1 MKSLLDLYG
10 MAYQDP
16 RLSSDSQDY
25 TTADALV
32 RMARNRAYDDSLFGQ
47 ATNWLQGQKK
57 KFAPTPVPDDASP
70 GDQASE
76 AGTRLMNLVP
86 NLMLD
91 GAQTANNW
99 MGATAFPEKV
109 ETVDMLAPLGL
120 GAMVGP
126 FMPRGAV
133 GSAGG
138 RLAQTADDTRGVKAY
153 DNNPRAVLED
163 ALSGVPE
170 DVRNFILNNISEHN
184 YGSVSALDAFNKMVS
199 SKYRGR
205 TFEQDFPGWEAQNRS
220 ILEPAL
226 RAADDRMSEI
236 MEPTPAEA
244 TVYRGLRKEDGRQTE
259 QWPVWG
265 SDSAKVAGTYAEGYG
280 LADSSPTMSRL
291 RAAFQRSLT
300 ADAKGGTSYSDVDL
314 GFGRFSTDDAAKW
327 AASNG
332 YDGLVLKNIS
342 DASEYRNRIDLS
354 TVYAGLKPGSFINDV
369 SGSPLLADT
378 TRSSLPGLMAQTAD
392 NALDMSHE
400 ARMARAKEIG
410 FDTDNI
416 LYHGTAANFDEFK
429 LDLGGATS
437 GSRAGSLGVSSS
449 RSPEIANEFAERASL
464 GTMENSSV
472 LPLLHRSSKRGRL
485 TLDGSEK
492 NLEVA
497 ATLADSWDAGFDSVL
512 LKNYS
517 TPSGKNG
524 DVVVVKDPSQ
534 LRSVNAAFD
543 PSKSDSANL
552 LAADQARGSLPGLL
566 AQTDDQSPTNELMR
580 LLQQYGVMP

>member
-10 MAYQDP
+10 HTYQDP
-16 RLSSDSQDY
+16 RLSSDSQDF
-25 TTADALV
+25 TTADDLV
-32 RMARNRAYDDSLFGQ
+32 QLARNRTYDESLFGQ
-47 ATNWLQGQKK
+47 ATNWLQAQKK
-57 KFAPTPVPDDASP
+57 KFAPTPIPDDASL
-70 GDQASE
+70 GAQASE
-76 AGTRLMNLVP
+76 AGSRLMNMVP

-99 MGATAFPEKV
+99 MGAAAFPEKV
-109 ETVDMLAPLGL
+109 EPVDMLAPLGL
-120 GAMVGP
+120 GAMAGP

-138 RLAQTADDTRGVKAY
+138 RL
-153 DNNPRAVLED
+153 
-163 ALSGVPE
+163 
-170 DVRNFILNNISEHN
+170 
-184 YGSVSALDAFNKMVS
+184 
-199 SKYRGR
+199 
-205 TFEQDFPGWEAQNRS
+205 
-220 ILEPAL
+220 
-226 RAADDRMSEI
+226 
-236 MEPTPAEA
+236 
-244 TVYRGLRKEDGRQTE
+244 
-259 QWPVWG
+259 
-265 SDSAKVAGTYAEGYG
+265 
-280 LADSSPTMSRL
+280 
-291 RAAFQRSLT
+291 
-300 ADAKGGTSYSDVDL
+300 
-314 GFGRFSTDDAAKW
+314 
-327 AASNG
+327 
-332 YDGLVLKNIS
+332 
-342 DASEYRNRIDLS
+342 
-354 TVYAGLKPGSFINDV
+354 
-369 SGSPLLADT
+369 
-378 TRSSLPGLMAQTAD
+378 AQTAD

-416 LYHGTAANFDEFK
+416 LYHGTAADFDEFK

-492 NLEVA
+492 NFEVA

-524 DVVVVKDPSQ
+524 DVVVVKNPSQ

-543 PSKSDSANL
+543 PAKSDSANL

-566 AQTDDQSPTNELMR
+566 AQTDDQPPTNELLR
-580 LLQQYGVMP
+580 PLQHFGVMP